1 MSFDANIQDA
11 NHLKRPGTDNHILI
25 EDNYNSLDSSTLGL
39 SEIKN
44 DIGRV
49 LTMPNKKDDGSEEY
63 KLLKIKIDSLE
74 VVYTDSFESAA
85 DP

>member
-1 MSFDANIQDA
+1 
-11 NHLKRPGTDNHILI
+11 
-25 EDNYNSLDSSTLGL
+25 
-39 SEIKN
+39 
-44 DIGRV
+44 
-49 LTMPNKKDDGSEEY
+49 MPNKKDDGSEEY